1 MGAVRA
7 GRVAAAPVGPGPH
20 CRCRGCG
27 PPSGCVHTVAPSSRR
42 CSAFEVLALDGV
54 STGILQFR
62 SAQEG
67 AAWLR
72 AVSANIRDLTLQ
84 SVSRR
89 PVI

>member
-1 MGAVRA
+1 MLV
-7 GRVAAAPVGPGPH
+7 V
-20 CRCRGCG
+20 CRGSCG
-27 PPSGCVHTVAPSSRR
+27 PPAPLQVPWAWPPSGRVRTVAPSSRR
-42 CSAFEVLALDGV
+42 CSAFEVLAVDGV

-62 SAQEG
+62 SAREG

-89 PVI
+89 PVT